1 MTNVWNLASH
11 LAAAGIGAF
20 LAGVF
25 LWFFPN
31 RKEWIDARRK
41 RREAKI
47 DARVLAAIS
56 NYELWN
62 GACPMTGAGVP
73 VVRSAEIAEYLHIDR
88 DVAADSLE
96 RLLYWGKVRKESG
109 TLDDPSPTWHHAP
122 R

>member
-62 GACPMTGAGVP
+62 GA
-73 VVRSAEIAEYLHIDR
+73 
-88 DVAADSLE
+88 
-96 RLLYWGKVRKESG
+96 
-109 TLDDPSPTWHHAP
+109 
-122 R
+122 